1 MLHDG
6 LQNIVANIGTDKDK
20 ASSHQWFVRQRSN
33 VELEAI
39 YRSGWMGRKI
49 IDIPTS
55 DMTRKWRQ
63 WTGEQSFIDKVS
75 DVEKK
80 FGIRQKITKA
90 KRWARLYGSSAII
103 IGASPKLGKPDEPL
117 DVSRMSVNDLKYLH
131 VEIAPYLTIREWN
144 TDITSER
151 FGEPEFYY
159 YQPLRH
165 AGTMDPGS
173 VSTLAHVRVHA
184 SRVIPFSG
192 MPLPVFASFQG
203 SYWGDSIFTSLE
215 DTLNTAGS
223 ATSVIAS
230 LLMEAK
236 TDVIKTDLSGIGTKE
251 GEERIQR
258 RFSLAMMLKSI
269 NNTVLMGNDEEWQQK
284 TLNFAGLPDIHIRL
298 MQEISGAARI
308 PLTRFLGQTPTGLNN
323 SGEGDLRNYYDDISQ
338 SQEDELRPQLERLD
352 ALLFASN
359 GIQLPKD
366 AGFTFTPLW
375 QESED
380 QKATTQ
386 LKKAQATKIYLES
399 GLIDTE
405 VLGRAVESQLVE
417 DGVYPGL
424 EAALKDEAGMDKEPE
439 DVVEE
444 TSSSV
449 KDNYDPSQPRAP
461 AGSENGGQW
470 VSAPFQKWGA
480 EQNRKNAAD
489 FASLV
494 EGLGKQFEAKIDNDE
509 GGSSYVVVLL
519 HSLTKKGERAKNKG
533 PVHTRFKARFSN
545 HAQYFGASI
554 SVDPVSGN
562 TVQKAFEVFKHHVR
576 LAHDVPKI
584 GVSRIDP
591 GGLGQRSG
599 VGVYNRAYS
608 GSSGEEW
615 GPWVK
620 MDSSVKDY
628 DPSQPRAP
636 AGSENGGQW
645 VSGGGMSAAE
655 AQKNYDAR
663 TIPDGWY
670 VHGRAVAANGSDPL
684 DTGWVVQLSKDID
697 AADHYAGES
706 GSVWFIKPQNGA
718 NVLDLSGG
726 DRASWGTLAKAFLKS
741 FHDGSLPSDMPNLSA
756 RKAWESVKGE
766 FSPKNIV
773 SSAQAYD
780 NPKWVAWLYEKTGAE
795 FVHTPDGAV
804 AIDHTRL
811 ARGNPVRRGL
821 DAKPPPFIALS
832 VHAVLAKRKSDE

>member
-1 MLHDG
+1 MLYDG

-20 ASSHQWFVRQRSN
+20 VSAHSWFVRQRSN
-33 VELEAI
+33 IELESI
-39 YRSGWMGRKI
+39 YRAGWMGRKI

-80 FGIRQKITKA
+80 FGIRQKVTEA

-103 IGASPKLGKPDEPL
+103 IGASPRLGKPDEPL
-117 DVSRMSVNDLKYLH
+117 DIKRMSESDLQYLH
-131 VEIAPYLTIREWN
+131 VEIAPYLTIREWC

-151 FGEPEFYY
+151 FGKPEIYY

-165 AGTMDPGS
+165 AGTMDPGA

-184 SRVIPFSG
+184 TRVIPFSG

-203 SYWGDSIFTSLE
+203 TYWGDSIFTSLE

-223 ATSVIAS
+223 ATAVIAS

-251 GEERIQR
+251 GEDRIQR

-269 NNTVLMGNDEEWQQK
+269 NNTVLMGNDEDWQQK
-284 TLNFAGLPDIHIRL
+284 TLNFSGLPDIHIRL

-338 SQEDELRPQLERLD
+338 SQEDEIRPQLERLD

-405 VLGRAVESQLVE
+405 TLGRAVESQLVE

-439 DVVEE
+439 DV
-444 TSSSV
+444 
-449 KDNYDPSQPRAP
+449 
-461 AGSENGGQW
+461 
-470 VSAPFQKWGA
+470 
-480 EQNRKNAAD
+480 
-489 FASLV
+489 
-494 EGLGKQFEAKIDNDE
+494 DE
-509 GGSSYVVVLL
+509 G
-519 HSLTKKGERAKNKG
+519 
-533 PVHTRFKARFSN
+533 
-545 HAQYFGASI
+545 
-554 SVDPVSGN
+554 
-562 TVQKAFEVFKHHVR
+562 
-576 LAHDVPKI
+576 
-584 GVSRIDP
+584 
-591 GGLGQRSG
+591 
-599 VGVYNRAYS
+599 
-608 GSSGEEW
+608 
-615 GPWVK
+615 
-620 MDSSVKDY
+620 
-628 DPSQPRAP
+628 
-636 AGSENGGQW
+636 
-645 VSGGGMSAAE
+645 
-655 AQKNYDAR
+655 
-663 TIPDGWY
+663 
-670 VHGRAVAANGSDPL
+670 
-684 DTGWVVQLSKDID
+684 
-697 AADHYAGES
+697 
-706 GSVWFIKPQNGA
+706 
-718 NVLDLSGG
+718 
-726 DRASWGTLAKAFLKS
+726 
-741 FHDGSLPSDMPNLSA
+741 
-756 RKAWESVKGE
+756 
-766 FSPKNIV
+766 
-773 SSAQAYD
+773 
-780 NPKWVAWLYEKTGAE
+780 
-795 FVHTPDGAV
+795 
-804 AIDHTRL
+804 
-811 ARGNPVRRGL
+811 
-821 DAKPPPFIALS
+821 
-832 VHAVLAKRKSDE
+832 DE

>member
-103 IGASPKLGKPDEPL
+103 IGAAPNLGKPDEPL
-117 DVSRMSVNDLKYLH
+117 DVALMSVNDLKYLH

-203 SYWGDSIFTSLE
+203 TYWGDSIFTSLE

-236 TDVIKTDLSGIGTKE
+236 TDVIKTDLSGIGTQE

-269 NNTVLMGNDEEWQQK
+269 NNTVLMGNDEDWQQK
-284 TLNFAGLPDIHIRL
+284 TLNFAGLPDVHIRL

-338 SQEDELRPQLERLD
+338 SQEDELRPQLERID

-405 VLGRAVESQLVE
+405 TLGRAVESQLVE

-439 DVVEE
+439 DVDEE
-444 TSSSV
+444 TSSS
-449 KDNYDPSQPRAP
+449 
-461 AGSENGGQW
+461 
-470 VSAPFQKWGA
+470 
-480 EQNRKNAAD
+480 
-489 FASLV
+489 
-494 EGLGKQFEAKIDNDE
+494 I
-509 GGSSYVVVLL
+509 
-519 HSLTKKGERAKNKG
+519 
-533 PVHTRFKARFSN
+533 
-545 HAQYFGASI
+545 
-554 SVDPVSGN
+554 
-562 TVQKAFEVFKHHVR
+562 
-576 LAHDVPKI
+576 
-584 GVSRIDP
+584 
-591 GGLGQRSG
+591 
-599 VGVYNRAYS
+599 
-608 GSSGEEW
+608 
-615 GPWVK
+615 
-620 MDSSVKDY
+620 KDY

-645 VSGGGMSAAE
+645 VSGGDLTEQQHVILKDYKEGGYRQINDFLRGAYVRETLVAPLKEDVSIIDDAIAQQSLHSDVSLYRGIHHEPLAINAEKLIGKTVEVASFQSTTVDKKVALEFAGVGKGAVIFKISVPKGTPAIDMSKFETSNNVNEKEILLGRGGRVRITGVDRTSRVPVVSGEWVAKSVTSDSIFDRSGFFTATDTLRSSRFVIRGDEAAE
-655 AQKNYDAR
+655 
-663 TIPDGWY
+663 IFG
-670 VHGRAVAANGSDPL
+670 V
-684 DTGWVVQLSKDID
+684 
-697 AADHYAGES
+697 
-706 GSVWFIKPQNGA
+706 
-718 NVLDLSGG
+718 
-726 DRASWGTLAKAFLKS
+726 
-741 FHDGSLPSDMPNLSA
+741 
-756 RKAWESVKGE
+756 
-766 FSPKNIV
+766 
-773 SSAQAYD
+773 
-780 NPKWVAWLYEKTGAE
+780 
-795 FVHTPDGAV
+795 
-804 AIDHTRL
+804 
-811 ARGNPVRRGL
+811 
-821 DAKPPPFIALS
+821 
-832 VHAVLAKRKSDE
+832 